1 MIMTKLLV
9 RLFVK
14 DSENVKDPAVRTRYG
29 YLGSVT
35 GIVLN
40 VLLFAGKF
48 IAGLISG
55 AISVTADAF
64 NNLSD
69 AGSSIMSLVGFRM
82 AAQPAD
88 EEHPFGHGRMEYVSG
103 LVISFLILLMGFELA
118 KESVG
123 KMITPKD
130 IKFSWLTLWILAA
143 SVLVKLWMGLFN
155 HTLGKKINSTSMKA
169 TAADSISDCISTSA
183 VIVAMLVLY
192 FAKVNIDSYIGL
204 AVALFILY
212 SGVNTFRESLTPLLG
227 TRPEKEFV
235 EEITATVEKHPDIV
249 GTHDMIVH
257 DYGVGNLI
265 ISMHAEVP
273 MEMDFNAAHELIDMI
288 EDELKRKYKCLVT
301 IHMDPVA
308 VNDEKAMA
316 IKAQVSEIV
325 KKIDERMSIHD
336 FRMTDGKDRDNL
348 IFDVVVPFGLKMTDA
363 EVREN
368 VCVSVSAL
376 DPRYFCVINID
387 KDYA

>member
-1 MIMTKLLV
+1 MTQLFV

-14 DSENVKDPAVRTRYG
+14 NSDDLKDPAVRIRIG
-29 YLGSVT
+29 YLGSIT

-69 AGSSIMSLVGFRM
+69 AGSSIMSLVGFKM

-103 LVISFLILLMGFELA
+103 LIISFLIMLMGFELA
-118 KESVG
+118 KGSVE
-123 KMITPKD
+123 KIIRPKD
-130 IKFSWLTLWILAA
+130 MTFSWFTLTILVI

-155 HTLGKKINSTSMKA
+155 HKLGKMINSASMKA
-169 TAADSISDCISTSA
+169 TAVDSISDCISTSA
-183 VIVAMLVLY
+183 VIAAMFVFYLFDL
-192 FAKVNIDSYIGL
+192 NIDSYIGL
-204 AVALFILY
+204 AVALFIVY
-212 SGVNTFRESLTPLLG
+212 SGINTFKESLTPLLG
-227 TRPEKEFV
+227 AKPDKQFV
-235 EEITATVEKHPDIV
+235 AEITSKVESYEGIV

-273 MEMDFNAAHELIDMI
+273 VEMDFSSAHELIDKI
-288 EDELKRKYKCLVT
+288 EDDLKNQYKCLVT

-308 VNDEKAMA
+308 VNDEKSTAL
-316 IKAQVSEIV
+316 KAQIADIV
-325 KKIDERMSIHD
+325 RQIDSRMSVHD
-336 FRMTDGKDRDNL
+336 FRMTDGKDRENL
-348 IFDVVVPFGLKMTDA
+348 IFDVVVPFGLNMTDA
-363 EVREN
+363 EVREAISER
-368 VCVSVSAL
+368 VSQIDKA
-376 DPRYFCVINID
+376 YQCVINID

>member
-1 MIMTKLLV
+1 MTKLLV

-14 DSENVKDPAVRTRYG
+14 DSENVKDPAVRIRYG

-40 VLLFAGKF
+40 VLLFAGKLA
-48 IAGLISG
+48 AGIISG

-69 AGSSIMSLVGFRM
+69 AGSSIMSLVGFKM

-103 LVISFLILLMGFELA
+103 LVISFLIMLMGFELA
-118 KESVG
+118 QSSIEKIFRPQEMS
-123 KMITPKD
+123 
-130 IKFSWLTLWILAA
+130 FSWLTLTVLIV
-143 SVLVKLWMGLFN
+143 SVAVKLWMGLFN
-155 HTLGKKINSTSMKA
+155 RNLGKRINSTSMKA
-169 TAADSISDCISTSA
+169 AAADSISDCISTSA
-183 VIVAMLVLY
+183 VIAALMVLY
-192 FAKVNIDSYIGL
+192 FFDVNIDSYIGL
-204 AVALFILY
+204 AVALFIFY
-212 SGVNTFRESLTPLLG
+212 NGINTFRDSLTPLLG
-227 TRPEKEFV
+227 TKPDKEFV
-235 EEITATVEKHPDIV
+235 LEITGRVESYEGIV

-273 MEMDFNAAHELIDMI
+273 MEMDFNSAHELIDKI
-288 EDELKRKYKCLVT
+288 EDDLKKQYKCLVT

-308 VNDEKAMA
+308 INDEKAMA
-316 IKAQVSEIV
+316 VKAQVAEIV
-325 KKIDERMSIHD
+325 RQIDSRMSIHD

-348 IFDVVVPFGLKMTDA
+348 IFDVVVPFKLDMTDA
-363 EVREN
+363 EVRETIGKR
-368 VCVSVSAL
+368 VSEIDKA
-376 DPRYFCVINID
+376 YYCVINID

>member
-1 MIMTKLLV
+1 MTKLLV

-14 DSENVKDPAVRTRYG
+14 DSENVKDPAVRIRYG

-40 VLLFAGKF
+40 VLLFAGKLA
-48 IAGLISG
+48 AGIISG

-69 AGSSIMSLVGFRM
+69 TGSSIMSLVGFKM

-103 LVISFLILLMGFELA
+103 LVISFLIMLMGFELA
-118 KESVG
+118 QSSIEKIFRPQEMS
-123 KMITPKD
+123 
-130 IKFSWLTLWILAA
+130 FSWLTLTVLIV
-143 SVLVKLWMGLFN
+143 SVAVKLWMGLFN
-155 HTLGKKINSTSMKA
+155 RNLGKRINSTSMKA
-169 TAADSISDCISTSA
+169 AAADSISDCISTSA
-183 VIVAMLVLY
+183 VIAALMVLY
-192 FAKVNIDSYIGL
+192 FFDVNIDSYIGL
-204 AVALFILY
+204 AVALFIFY
-212 SGVNTFRESLTPLLG
+212 NGINTFRDSLTPLLG
-227 TRPEKEFV
+227 TKPDKEFV
-235 EEITATVEKHPDIV
+235 LEITGRVESYEGIV

-273 MEMDFNAAHELIDMI
+273 MEMDFNSAHELIDKI
-288 EDELKRKYKCLVT
+288 EDDLKKQYKCLVT

-308 VNDEKAMA
+308 INDEKAMA
-316 IKAQVSEIV
+316 VKAQVAEIV
-325 KKIDERMSIHD
+325 RQIDSRMSIHD

-348 IFDVVVPFGLKMTDA
+348 IFDVVVPFKLDMTDA
-363 EVREN
+363 EVRETIGKR
-368 VCVSVSAL
+368 VSEIDKA
-376 DPRYFCVINID
+376 YYCVINID

>member
-1 MIMTKLLV
+1 MTHLLV
-9 RLFVK
+9 RLFIR

-69 AGSSIMSLVGFRM
+69 AGSSVMSLVGFKM

-103 LVISFLILLMGFELA
+103 LVISFVILLMGFELA
-118 KESVG
+118 KSSVV
-123 KMITPKD
+123 KIFNPED
-130 IKFSWLTLWILAA
+130 IKFSWLTLSILII
-143 SVLVKLWMGLFN
+143 SVLVKLWMALFN
-155 HTLGKKINSTSMKA
+155 HSLGKKINSTSMKA
-169 TAADSISDCISTSA
+169 TAGDSLSDCISTSA

-192 FAKVNIDSYIGL
+192 FAGVNIDSYIGL

-227 TRPEKEFV
+227 TKPDKEFV
-235 EEITATVEKHPDIV
+235 NEIKAKVESFDGIV

-273 MEMDFNAAHELIDMI
+273 MEMDFNSAHELIDKI
-288 EDELKRKYKCLVT
+288 EDDLKMQYKCLVT

-316 IKAQVSEIV
+316 VKARVAEIV
-325 KKIDERMSIHD
+325 KSIDSRMTIHD

-348 IFDVVVPFGLKMTDA
+348 IFDVVVPFGLKMSDA
-363 EVREN
+363 SVREAISEK
-368 VCVSVSAL
+368 VSEL
-376 DPRYFCVINID
+376 DKAYCCVINID

>member
-1 MIMTKLLV
+1 MTQLFV

-14 DSENVKDPAVRTRYG
+14 NSDDLKDPAVRIRIG
-29 YLGSVT
+29 YLGSIT

-103 LVISFLILLMGFELA
+103 LVISFLIMLMGFELA
-118 KESVG
+118 KSSVE
-123 KMITPKD
+123 KMIHPEDMT
-130 IKFSWLTLWILAA
+130 FSWLTLIILIV

-155 HTLGKKINSTSMKA
+155 HKLGKMINSASMKA
-169 TAADSISDCISTSA
+169 TAVDSISDCISTSA
-183 VIVAMLVLY
+183 VIAALLVLY
-192 FAKVNIDSYIGL
+192 FFDVNIDSYIGL

-212 SGVNTFRESLTPLLG
+212 SGINTFKESLTPLLG
-227 TRPEKEFV
+227 TKPDKEFV
-235 EEITATVEKHPDIV
+235 AEITQKVESYEGIV

-273 MEMDFNAAHELIDMI
+273 MEMNFNDAHELIDKI
-288 EDELKRKYKCLVT
+288 EDDLKIQYKCLVT

-316 IKAQVSEIV
+316 LKAQIADIV
-325 KKIDERMSIHD
+325 RQIDSRMSVHD
-336 FRMTDGKDRDNL
+336 FRMTDGKDRENL

-363 EVREN
+363 EVREAISER
-368 VCVSVSAL
+368 VSQIDKA
-376 DPRYFCVINID
+376 YQCVINID

>member
-1 MIMTKLLV
+1 MTKLLV

-14 DSENVKDPAVRTRYG
+14 DSENVKDPTVRIRYG

-40 VLLFAGKF
+40 VLLFAGKLA
-48 IAGLISG
+48 AGIISG

-69 AGSSIMSLVGFRM
+69 AGSSIMSLVGFKM

-103 LVISFLILLMGFELA
+103 LVISFLIMLMGFELA
-118 KESVG
+118 QSSIEKIFRPQEMS
-123 KMITPKD
+123 
-130 IKFSWLTLWILAA
+130 FSWLTLTVLIV
-143 SVLVKLWMGLFN
+143 SVAVKLWMGLFN
-155 HTLGKKINSTSMKA
+155 RSLGKRINSTSMKA
-169 TAADSISDCISTSA
+169 AAADSISDCISTSA
-183 VIVAMLVLY
+183 VIAALLVLY
-192 FAKVNIDSYIGL
+192 FFDVNIDSYIGL
-204 AVALFILY
+204 AVALFIFY
-212 SGVNTFRESLTPLLG
+212 NGINTFRDSLTPLLG
-227 TRPEKEFV
+227 TKPDKEFV
-235 EEITATVEKHPDIV
+235 LEITGRVESYEGIV

-273 MEMDFNAAHELIDMI
+273 MEMDFNSAHELIDKI
-288 EDELKRKYKCLVT
+288 EDDLKKQYKCLVT

-308 VNDEKAMA
+308 INDEKAMA
-316 IKAQVSEIV
+316 VKAQVAEIV
-325 KKIDERMSIHD
+325 RQIDSRMSIHD

-348 IFDVVVPFGLKMTDA
+348 IFDVVVPFKLDMTDA
-363 EVREN
+363 EVRETIGKR
-368 VCVSVSAL
+368 VSEIDKA
-376 DPRYFCVINID
+376 YYCVINID

>member
-1 MIMTKLLV
+1 MTKLLI
-9 RLFVK
+9 RLFVRDSNNIK
-14 DSENVKDPAVRTRYG
+14 DAAVRVRYG

-40 VLLFAGKF
+40 ILLFAGKL
-48 IAGLISG
+48 IAGIISG

-69 AGSSIMSLVGFRM
+69 AGSSIVSLVGFKM

-103 LVISFLILLMGFELA
+103 LIISFLILLMGFELA
-118 KESVG
+118 HESVL
-123 KMITPKD
+123 KMISPKD
-130 IKFSWLTLWILAA
+130 IRFSWLTLCILIA

-155 HTLGKKINSTSMKA
+155 LTLGKRINSTSMKA

-183 VIVAMLVLY
+183 VIVAMLVFY
-192 FAKVNIDSYIGL
+192 FAGVNIDSIIGL
-204 AVALFILY
+204 LVALFILY
-212 SGVNTFRESLTPLLG
+212 NGVKTFRESLTPLLG
-227 TRPEKEFV
+227 TKPDKEFV
-235 EEITATVEKHPDIV
+235 DEITAAVEKYPDIV

-273 MEMDFNAAHELIDMI
+273 MQMEFNAAHELVDMI
-288 EDELKRKYKCLVT
+288 EDELKKKYNCLVT

-308 VNDEKAMA
+308 VNDERVMA
-316 IKAQVSEIV
+316 VKAQVSEV
-325 KKIDERMSIHD
+325 VRNIDSRMSIHD
-336 FRMTDGKDRDNL
+336 FRMTDGRDRVNL
-348 IFDVVVPFGLKMTDA
+348 IFDLVVPFGLGMTDA
-363 EVREN
+363 QVREN
-368 VCVSVSAL
+368 VSARVSAL
-376 DPRYFCVINID
+376 DKAYCCVISID
-387 KDYA
+387 REYA

>member
-1 MIMTKLLV
+1 MTKLLIK
-9 RLFVK
+9 LFIK
-14 DSENVKDPAVRTRYG
+14 DSENVKDPVVRTRYG
-29 YLGSVT
+29 YLGSIT

-48 IAGLISG
+48 IAGLVSG

-69 AGSSIMSLVGFRM
+69 AGSSVMSLVGFKI

-103 LVISFLILLMGFELA
+103 LVISFVILLMGFELA
-118 KESVG
+118 KSSVA
-123 KMITPKD
+123 KIITPED
-130 IKFSWLTLWILAA
+130 IKFSWLTLGILIT
-143 SVLVKLWMGLFN
+143 SVLVKLWMALFN
-155 HTLGKKINSTSMKA
+155 HSLGKKINSTSMRA
-169 TAADSISDCISTSA
+169 TAVDSLSDCISTSA
-183 VIVAMLVLY
+183 VIVAMLVFY
-192 FAKVNIDSYIGL
+192 FADVNIDSYIGL

-212 SGVNTFRESLTPLLG
+212 SGVNTFRDSLTPLLG
-227 TRPEKEFV
+227 TKPEKEFV
-235 EEITATVEKHPDIV
+235 DEITATVEKHPDIV

-288 EDELKRKYKCLVT
+288 EDQLKKKYNCLVT

-308 VNDEKAMA
+308 VNDQKTMA
-316 IKAQVSEIV
+316 IKAQVTKIV
-325 KKIDERMSIHD
+325 KSIDSRMSIHD

-363 EVREN
+363 EVREAISEK
-368 VCVSVSAL
+368 VCKL
-376 DPRYFCVINID
+376 DKAFFCVINVD

>member
-1 MIMTKLLV
+1 MTRLFV

-14 DSENVKDPAVRTRYG
+14 NSDDLKDPSVRIRIG
-29 YLGSVT
+29 YLGSIT

-40 VLLFAGKF
+40 VLLFSGKF
-48 IAGLISG
+48 IAGLICG

-69 AGSSIMSLVGFRM
+69 AGSSIMSLVGFKM

-103 LVISFLILLMGFELA
+103 LIISFLIMLMGFELA
-118 KESVG
+118 KGSVE
-123 KMITPKD
+123 KIIRPKD
-130 IKFSWLTLWILAA
+130 MTFSWFTLTILVI

-155 HTLGKKINSTSMKA
+155 HKLGKMINSASMKA
-169 TAADSISDCISTSA
+169 TAVDSISDCISTSA
-183 VIVAMLVLY
+183 VIAAMFVFYLFDL
-192 FAKVNIDSYIGL
+192 NIDSYIGL
-204 AVALFILY
+204 AVALFIVY
-212 SGVNTFRESLTPLLG
+212 SGINTFKESLTPLLG
-227 TRPEKEFV
+227 AKPDKQFV
-235 EEITATVEKHPDIV
+235 AEITSKVESYEGIV

-273 MEMDFNAAHELIDMI
+273 VEMDFSSAHELIDKI
-288 EDELKRKYKCLVT
+288 EDDLKNQYKCLVT

-308 VNDEKAMA
+308 VNDEKSTAL
-316 IKAQVSEIV
+316 KAQIADIV
-325 KKIDERMSIHD
+325 RQIDSRMSVHD
-336 FRMTDGKDRDNL
+336 FRMTDGKDRENL

-363 EVREN
+363 EVREAISER
-368 VCVSVSAL
+368 VSQIDKA
-376 DPRYFCVINID
+376 YQCVINID

>member
-1 MIMTKLLV
+1 MTKLLV

-14 DSENVKDPAVRTRYG
+14 DSENVKDPAVRIRYG

-40 VLLFAGKF
+40 VLLFAGKLA
-48 IAGLISG
+48 AGIISG

-69 AGSSIMSLVGFRM
+69 AGSSIMSLVGFKM

-103 LVISFLILLMGFELA
+103 LVISFLIMLMGFELA
-118 KESVG
+118 QSSIEKIFRPQEMS
-123 KMITPKD
+123 
-130 IKFSWLTLWILAA
+130 FSWLTLTVLIV
-143 SVLVKLWMGLFN
+143 SVAVKLWMGLFN
-155 HTLGKKINSTSMKA
+155 RNLGKRINSTSMKA
-169 TAADSISDCISTSA
+169 AAADSISDCISTSA
-183 VIVAMLVLY
+183 VITALLVLY
-192 FAKVNIDSYIGL
+192 FFDVNIDSYIGL
-204 AVALFILY
+204 AVALFIFY
-212 SGVNTFRESLTPLLG
+212 NGINTFRDSLTPLLG
-227 TRPEKEFV
+227 TKPDKEFV
-235 EEITATVEKHPDIV
+235 LEITGRVESYEGIV

-273 MEMDFNAAHELIDMI
+273 MEMDFNSAHELIDRI
-288 EDELKRKYKCLVT
+288 EDDLKKQYKCLVT

-316 IKAQVSEIV
+316 VKAQVAEIV
-325 KKIDERMSIHD
+325 RQIDSRMSIHD

-348 IFDVVVPFGLKMTDA
+348 IFDVVVPFKLDMTDA
-363 EVREN
+363 EVRETIGKR
-368 VCVSVSAL
+368 VSEIDKA
-376 DPRYFCVINID
+376 YYCVINID

>member
-1 MIMTKLLV
+1 MTKLLI
-9 RLFVK
+9 RLFVRDSNNIK
-14 DSENVKDPAVRTRYG
+14 DAAVRVRYG

-40 VLLFAGKF
+40 ILLFAGKL
-48 IAGLISG
+48 IAGIISG

-69 AGSSIMSLVGFRM
+69 AGSSIVSLVGFKM

-103 LVISFLILLMGFELA
+103 LIISFLILLMGFELA
-118 KESVG
+118 HESVL
-123 KMITPKD
+123 KMISPKD
-130 IKFSWLTLWILAA
+130 IRFSWLTLCILIA

-155 HTLGKKINSTSMKA
+155 LTLGKRINSTSMKA

-183 VIVAMLVLY
+183 VIVAMLVFY
-192 FAKVNIDSYIGL
+192 FAGVNIDSIIGL
-204 AVALFILY
+204 LVALFILY
-212 SGVNTFRESLTPLLG
+212 NGVKTFRESLTPLLG
-227 TRPEKEFV
+227 TKPDKEFV
-235 EEITATVEKHPDIV
+235 DEITAAVEKYPDIV

-273 MEMDFNAAHELIDMI
+273 MQMEFNAAHELIDMI
-288 EDELKRKYKCLVT
+288 EDELKKKYNCLVT

-308 VNDEKAMA
+308 VNDERVMA
-316 IKAQVSEIV
+316 VKAQVSEV
-325 KKIDERMSIHD
+325 VRNIDSRMSIHD
-336 FRMTDGKDRDNL
+336 FRMTDGRDRVNL
-348 IFDVVVPFGLKMTDA
+348 IFDLVVPFGLGMTDA
-363 EVREN
+363 QVREN
-368 VCVSVSAL
+368 VSARVSAL
-376 DPRYFCVINID
+376 DKAYCCVISID
-387 KDYA
+387 REYA

>member
-1 MIMTKLLV
+1 MTKLLI

-14 DSENVKDPAVRTRYG
+14 DSDNVKDPVVRVRYG

-48 IAGLISG
+48 IAGLLSG

-69 AGSSIMSLVGFRM
+69 AGSSIMSLVGFKM

-103 LVISFLILLMGFELA
+103 LIISFLILLMGFELA
-118 KESVG
+118 QESVL
-123 KMITPKD
+123 KIISPKD

-155 HTLGKKINSTSMKA
+155 FTLGKKISSTSMKA

-192 FAKVNIDSYIGL
+192 FAGVNIDSYIGL
-204 AVALFILY
+204 LVALFILY
-212 SGVNTFRESLTPLLG
+212 SGVKTFRESLTPLLG
-227 TRPEKEFV
+227 TKPDREFV
-235 EEITATVEKHPDIV
+235 REITAKVESYEGIV
-249 GTHDMIVH
+249 GTHDLIVH

-273 MEMDFNAAHELIDMI
+273 MQMDFNSAHELIDKV
-288 EDELKRKYKCLVT
+288 EDDLKKTYKCLVT

-308 VNDEKAMA
+308 VNDEKTMA
-316 IKAQVSEIV
+316 VKAQVAEIV
-325 KKIDERMSIHD
+325 RSIDERMTIHD

-363 EVREN
+363 QVREN
-368 VCVSVSAL
+368 VSAKVSAL
-376 DPRYFCVINID
+376 DKAYCCVINID